1 MKLWRRKRGIVGL
14 LLLAAALCSFFLG
27 EVVTLTEIQ
36 MAGLGILLLLLVLLL
51 VPVLVRRKL
60 SEREL
65 IEEQDERNQFL
76 ALKRA
81 ALNLEVVKYALF
93 LTVVCGI
100 IGFGLTKEYTF
111 LFLAI
116 GAGIPYGILRISCI
130 VNLFRYD

>member
-1 MKLWRRKRGIVGL
+1 MKLRRRKRGTVGL
-14 LLLAAALCSFFLG
+14 MLLAAALCSFFLG
-27 EVVTLTEIQ
+27 EVLTFTAIQ
-36 MAGLGILLLLLVLLL
+36 KVGLGILLLLLIPLL
-51 VPVLVRRKL
+51 VSVLARRKP

-65 IEEQDERNQFL
+65 IEEQDERNQYL

-81 ALNLEVVKYALF
+81 ALNLEVVKHALL

-100 IGFGLTKEYTF
+100 IGFGLTKEYAF

-116 GAGIPYGILRISCI
+116 GAGIPYGTLRISCI